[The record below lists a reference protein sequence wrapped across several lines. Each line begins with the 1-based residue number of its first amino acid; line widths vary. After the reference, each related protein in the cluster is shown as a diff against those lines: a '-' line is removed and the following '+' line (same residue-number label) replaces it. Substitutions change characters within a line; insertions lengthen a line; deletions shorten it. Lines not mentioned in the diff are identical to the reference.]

1 MQMTDE
7 GLDESV
13 KDQGVDCRNIFEN
26 SWPDDSQ
33 SMIIIL
39 VFNLIELFSFL

>member
-26 SWPDDSQ
+26 SRTIANQ
-33 SMIIIL
+33 
-39 VFNLIELFSFL
+39 